1 MMEKI
6 LAMILAGGRVNEL
19 GVLTHYRPK
28 STVPFGGL
36 YRVIDF
42 TLSNLMHS
50 GISKVGVLS
59 QYRSA
64 SLISHI
70 EVGAAWDFVGRNR
83 GAHILPP
90 YKGSS
95 DSDWYQGT
103 ADAVYQNLNFIY
115 DNPSDL
121 VLILSGDHIYKMDY
135 QPLIKYHLE
144 HQADLTAVFKA
155 VSSHDARRFGLA
167 QLAEEDPAGGKIV
180 AYREK
185 PEKAFSQCASLTI
198 YLFKREVL
206 IEVLKTNHALVLK
219 QNQSREASFHIGKD
233 IIPRMLNDYRV
244 YAYKFQGY
252 WGYTQT
258 IDEYWQANMDILDHP
273 EILPIR
279 EWHVR
284 TNLAHRNIRDRTP
297 ARFAASAQ
305 VTNSLVNNGCV
316 IEGRVEHSILF
327 PGVYVARD
335 AVVQDSIIM
344 FDTRINAGAKINRS
358 ILNPDVQIGAHAWIG
373 SDGVENVIPAES
385 AHSQL
390 GITVIGEKRQIP
402 AATQVRKNCSL
413 PPQWL

>member
-1 MMEKI
+1 MLEKI

-50 GISKVGVLS
+50 GISNVGVLS

-64 SLISHI
+64 SLISHL
-70 EVGAAWDFVGRNR
+70 EVGAAWDFIGRNR

-90 YKGSS
+90 YKGIN

-103 ADAVYQNLNFIY
+103 ADAIYQNLNFIY

-144 HQADLTAVFKA
+144 RQADLTAVFKA
-155 VSSHDARRFGLA
+155 VSPHDARRFGLA
-167 QLAEEDPAGGKIV
+167 QLTDEDEAGGKII
-180 AYREK
+180 AYHEK
-185 PEKAFSQCASLTI
+185 PEKAFSQWASLTI
-198 YLFKREVL
+198 YLFNREVL
-206 IEVLKTNHALVLK
+206 IEVLKANHAQALK

-233 IIPRMLNDYRV
+233 LIPRMLKDYRV
-244 YAYKFQGY
+244 DAYKFDGY

-258 IDEYWQANMDILDHP
+258 IDEYWQANMDILDRP

-284 TNLAHRNIRDRTP
+284 TNLAHRNIRDRAP

-305 VTNSLVNNGCV
+305 VSNSLVNNGCV
-316 IEGRVEHSILF
+316 IEGRVEHSILY

-344 FDTRINAGAKINRS
+344 FDTQIHTGARISRS
-358 ILNPDVQIGAHAWIG
+358 ILNPDVQIGNYAWIG
-373 SDGVENVIPAES
+373 SDCLAEIMPADPANS
-385 AHSQL
+385 PT
-390 GITVIGEKRQIP
+390 GITVIGEKRLIP
-402 AATQVRKNCSL
+402 AGFQIGRNCSL
-413 PPQWL
+413 PPQWM